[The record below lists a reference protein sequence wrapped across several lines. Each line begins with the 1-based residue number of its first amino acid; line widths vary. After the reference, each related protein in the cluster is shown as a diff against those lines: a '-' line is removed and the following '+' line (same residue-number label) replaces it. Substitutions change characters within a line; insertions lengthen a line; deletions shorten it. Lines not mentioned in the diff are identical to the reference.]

1 MSSSRRRVVI
11 TGLGLATPIGQ
22 GTDAFW
28 NSLERDHSGVRRI
41 QAFDTSALPTQ
52 FGGEVPGFDPKD
64 YLDKKE
70 RKHLKMMVRSIQL
83 AVAGAKLAVE
93 DAHIDKEQIDAA
105 RFGVELGSA
114 VIPGELGELAAAARV
129 SANGRAV
136 VDLEKWGEV
145 GIPLIPPT
153 WMLNHVPNMMAC
165 HVSIL
170 HNAQGPNNTIT
181 QSDVA
186 SLLALGEAYRI
197 IGRDRADIILTG
209 GADTKII
216 PISLVRHCLFGELSR
231 RNDAP
236 EKACRPFERSRD
248 GQVLGEG
255 AAVFV
260 IEELEH
266 ARRRGAPIYAELVGF
281 GTAFDRRCS
290 GRGLA
295 RAIRTAMVDA
305 GVGALDID
313 HVNAHGVSTCEGDA
327 WEARAINEVFGD
339 RRPAMPVFAPKSYFG
354 DLGAGSATAELAASL
369 LALERGRIPPTLNH
383 EESDPACPISV
394 TKTAQ
399 PVTRPY
405 VLKISL
411 TEMGQCAVIVC
422 KKWSGDS
429 R

>member
-1 MSSSRRRVVI
+1 MPISRRRVVI
-11 TGLGLATPIGQ
+11 TGLGLVTPIGQ
-22 GTDAFW
+22 GRDSFW
-28 NSLERDHSGVRRI
+28 LSLERGHSGVRRI
-41 QAFDTSALPTQ
+41 QAFDPSSLPTQ

-83 AVAGAKLAVE
+83 AVAGAKLAVQ
-93 DAHIDKEQIDAA
+93 DACIDKEQIDPA
-105 RFGVELGSA
+105 RFGVEFGAA
-114 VIPGELGELAAAARV
+114 VIPSELGELAAAARASV
-129 SANGRAV
+129 NGRAL

-197 IGRDRADIILTG
+197 IERDKADLILTG
-209 GADTKII
+209 GADTKIS
-216 PISLVRHCLFGELSR
+216 PISFVRHCLFGKLSR

-255 AAVFV
+255 AGILV

-266 ARRRGAPIYAELVGF
+266 ARRRGASIYAELVGF
-281 GTAFDRRCS
+281 STAFDRGCC

-295 RAIRTAMVDA
+295 RAIH
-305 GVGALDID
+305 GALAEAGIGVEDID
-313 HVNAHGVSTCEGDA
+313 HVNAHGASTSEGDA

-339 RRPAMPVFAPKSYFG
+339 RRSAATVFAPKSYFG
-354 DLGAGSATAELAASL
+354 DLGAGSGTTELAASL
-369 LALERGRIPPTLNH
+369 LALDRGGIPPTLNH
-383 EESDPACPISV
+383 EETDPACPV
-394 TKTAQ
+394 TVLRVAQ

-411 TEMGQCAVIVC
+411 TEMGQCAVVVC
-422 KKWSGDS
+422 KKWPGD
-429 R
+429 

>member
-1 MSSSRRRVVI
+1 MPISRRRVVI
-11 TGLGLATPIGQ
+11 TGLGLVTPIGQ
-22 GTDAFW
+22 GRDSFW
-28 NSLERDHSGVRRI
+28 QSLERGRSGVRRI
-41 QAFDTSALPTQ
+41 QAFDPSALPTQ

-93 DAHIDKEQIDAA
+93 DARIDKEQIDPA
-105 RFGVELGSA
+105 RFGVEFGSA
-114 VIPGELGELAAAARV
+114 VIPSELGELAAAARA
-129 SANGRAV
+129 SANGRAL

-145 GIPLIPPT
+145 GIPLIPPM

-197 IGRDRADIILTG
+197 IDRDKADLILTG
-209 GADTKII
+209 GADTKIS
-216 PISLVRHCLFGELSR
+216 PISFVRHCLFGALSR

-236 EKACRPFERSRD
+236 EKACRPFDRSRD

-255 AAVFV
+255 AGILV

-266 ARRRGAPIYAELVGF
+266 ARRRGASIYAELVGF
-281 GTAFDRRCS
+281 STAFDRGCC

-295 RAIRTAMVDA
+295 RAIR
-305 GVGALDID
+305 GALAEAGIGVEDID
-313 HVNAHGVSTCEGDA
+313 HVNAHGASTCDGDA
-327 WEARAINEVFGD
+327 WEARAINEVFSD
-339 RRPAMPVFAPKSYFG
+339 QHPATPVFAPKSYFG
-354 DLGAGSATAELAASL
+354 DLGAGSGTTELAASL
-369 LALERGRIPPTLNH
+369 LALDRGSIPPTLNH
-383 EESDPACPISV
+383 EETDPACPV
-394 TKTAQ
+394 TVLRVVQ
-399 PVTRPY
+399 PVTRQY

-411 TEMGQCAVIVC
+411 TEMGQCAVVVLR
-422 KKWSGDS
+422 KWPGD
-429 R
+429 

>member
-1 MSSSRRRVVI
+1 MPISRRRVVI
-11 TGLGLATPIGQ
+11 TGLGLVTPIGQ
-22 GTDAFW
+22 GRDSFW
-28 NSLERDHSGVRRI
+28 QSLERGHSGVRRI
-41 QAFDTSALPTQ
+41 QAFDPSALPTQ

-70 RKHLKMMVRSIQL
+70 RKHLKTMVRTIQL

-93 DAHIDKEQIDAA
+93 DARIDKERIDPA
-105 RFGVELGSA
+105 RFGVEFGSA
-114 VIPGELGELAAAARV
+114 VIPSELGELTAAAQV
-129 SANGRAV
+129 SANGQAQ

-145 GIPLIPPT
+145 GLPLIPPM

-181 QSDVA
+181 QSGVA

-197 IGRDRADIILTG
+197 IGRDRADLILTG
-209 GADTKII
+209 GADTKIS
-216 PISLVRHCLFGELSR
+216 PISFVRHCLFGPLSR

-236 EKACRPFERSRD
+236 EKACRPFDRSRD

-255 AAVFV
+255 AGVFV

-266 ARRRGAPIYAELVGF
+266 ARRRGASIYAELVGF
-281 GTAFDRRCS
+281 SSAFDPRC
-290 GRGLA
+290 GGPGLV
-295 RAIRTAMVDA
+295 RAIRSALADGGI
-305 GVGALDID
+305 GVEDID
-313 HVNAHGVSTCEGDA
+313 HVNAHGASTADGDA

-339 RRPAMPVFAPKSYFG
+339 LHPATPVFAPKSYFG
-354 DLGAGSATAELAASL
+354 DLGAASATTELAASL
-369 LALERGRIPPTLNH
+369 LALDHSSIPPTLNH
-383 EESDPACPISV
+383 EETDPACPV
-394 TKTAQ
+394 TVLQTAR

-411 TEMGQCAVIVC
+411 TEMGQCAVVVC
-422 KKWSGDS
+422 KKWSGD
-429 R
+429 

>member
-11 TGLGLATPIGQ
+11 TGLGLVTPIGQ
-22 GTDAFW
+22 GRDAFCQ
-28 NSLERDHSGVRRI
+28 SLKRGQSGVHRI
-41 QAFDTSALPTQ
+41 QSFDPSALPTQ
-52 FGGEVPGFDPKD
+52 FGGEVAGFDPKD

-93 DAHIDKEQIDAA
+93 DAKIDKEQIDPA
-105 RFGVELGSA
+105 RFGVEFGSG
-114 VIPGELGELAAAARV
+114 VIPSELGELAAAARV
-129 SANGRAV
+129 SANGRAL
-136 VDLEKWGEV
+136 VDLEKWGAV

-153 WMLNHVPNMMAC
+153 WLLNHVPNMMAC

-186 SLLALGEAYRI
+186 GLLALGEAFRI
-197 IGRDRADIILTG
+197 IGRDRADLILTG
-209 GADTKII
+209 GADTRMV
-216 PISLVRHCLFGELSR
+216 PISFVRHCLFGPLSR

-255 AAVFV
+255 AGIFV
-260 IEELEH
+260 VEELEH
-266 ARRRGAPIYAELVGF
+266 ARRRGAPVYAELMGF
-281 GTAFDRRCS
+281 STAFDPRCG

-295 RAIRTAMVDA
+295 RAILGALDDA
-305 GVGALDID
+305 GVGAQDID
-313 HVNAHGVSTCEGDA
+313 HVNAHGVSTCAGDA
-327 WEARAINEVFGD
+327 WEARAINQMFGD

-354 DLGAGSATAELAASL
+354 NLGAGSATTELAASL
-369 LALERGRIPPTLNH
+369 LALQRGSIPPTLNH
-383 EESDPACPISV
+383 EETDPACPV
-394 TKTAQ
+394 FVPKTTQ

-411 TEMGQCAVIVC
+411 TEMGQCAVVVL
-422 KKWSGDS
+422 KTWPSDPY
-429 R
+429 